1 METEATASPETPAA
15 PVDEAPTRTWA
26 WRRLLRISAIA
37 SIVLMVVG
45 IVILG
50 PFPPFVVM
58 AVLTVV
64 GVVLTRWKTRI
75 GAIVIAVPSIALLVL
90 FAGSSA
96 IFVVTHPIAFVD
108 VFGGLISVLAVALLV
123 NLIAAVATLAE
134 GRVPPLRSQ
143 RASAIVGALAV
154 LVVVVVAALG
164 GAARLGFTNATAAA
178 GDTRIEMKSDTTYST
193 QTLDSTQDTNIYI
206 TNTDGTVHT
215 FTIDGVVNQ
224 AVPAN
229 SNGKVS
235 VKLQPGTYQY
245 YCAVPGHRDTM
256 HGTLTV
262 H

>member
-1 METEATASPETPAA
+1 MEVDASASPDTLPPIDGA
-15 PVDEAPTRTWA
+15 PGRTWA
-26 WRRLLRISAIA
+26 WRRLLRASAIV
-37 SIVLMVVG
+37 SIVLMVIG

-50 PFPPFVVM
+50 PFPPFIVM
-58 AVLTVV
+58 AVLTLV

-75 GAIVIAVPSIALLVL
+75 GAVVIAVPSVALLVV

-108 VFGGLISVLAVALLV
+108 VFGGLISVLAIALLV
-123 NLIAAVATLAE
+123 NSVAAVATLAE
-134 GRVPPLRSQ
+134 GVVPTLRSR

-154 LVVVVVAALG
+154 LVVIVVGTLG
-164 GAARLGFTNATAAA
+164 GAARLGFTNSTAAA
-178 GDTRIEMKSDTTYST
+178 GDSRIEMKSDTTYSP
-193 QTLDSTQDTNIYI
+193 QTLDSTQETNIYI

-229 SNGKVS
+229 SSAKVS

>member
-1 METEATASPETPAA
+1 MR
-15 PVDEAPTRTWA
+15 V
-26 WRRLLRISAIA
+26 SAVV

-50 PFPPFVVM
+50 PFPPFILM

-75 GAIVIAVPSIALLVL
+75 GAVVIAVPSIALLLL

-96 IFVVTHPIAFVD
+96 IFVVSHPIAFVD
-108 VFGGLISVLAVALLV
+108 IFGGLISVLAVVLLV
-123 NLIAAVATLAE
+123 NLIAAVATLVE
-134 GRVPPLRSQ
+134 GVVPVLRSQ
-143 RASAIVGALAV
+143 RASVIVGAIAV
-154 LVVVVVAALG
+154 LGVVVVAALG
-164 GAARLGFTNATAAA
+164 AAARLGFTNATAAA
-178 GDTRIEMKSDTTYST
+178 GDTRIEMRPDTTFST
-193 QTLDSTQDTNIYI
+193 QTLDTTQQANIYI

-215 FTIDGVVNQ
+215 FTIDGAVNQ
-224 AVPAN
+224 TVPGN

-235 VKLQPGTYQY
+235 VKLQPGAYQY